1 MGFSMSFSLTPSL
14 KLNLFLPIKTGKE
27 KSLKD
32 EDTGRLALALGV
44 NRPSAAA
51 ATGDGSAEALLQ
63 DRHSPV
69 DTRGWD
75 QSSPAGRDPQWGGGD
90 SRL

>member
-1 MGFSMSFSLTPSL
+1 MVMSLSLPLSL

-44 NRPSAAA
+44 NWPSAAV
-51 ATGDGSAEALLQ
+51 ATGDGSAEALLR

-69 DTRGWD
+69 ETRG
-75 QSSPAGRDPQWGGGD
+75 
-90 SRL
+90 